1 MAQTNISRIADMI
14 VPEVMADM
22 ISAKVEEKVIVSKIA
37 KVDTTLQGTAGN
49 EVTVPQYKYIG
60 DAEDIA
66 EGVAM
71 GTAKLETGSTSFT
84 IKKAGKGVAITD
96 EAVLSGYGDP
106 VGEAQK
112 QLAMSI
118 ANKIEKDVVAVI
130 TTPSESVGDGKVQ
143 LIYGNGS
150 TQISYAG
157 VVDAEDMFDEEVSSD
172 KVLYVHP
179 KQMTKLRKD
188 TDFISADKYDGKVM
202 TSGEV
207 GKIGTC
213 RVVRSKKIPCIEYT
227 KDNTSGTIEIVAD
240 SVTENTT
247 KKHLA
252 TIQPVTLEKLA
263 VGDKVTAL
271 ANPYYLNP
279 MVKLTNDSETEAD
292 APAVTI
298 YLKRDTQVEKERH
311 ADSGTTDIYTN
322 KHYGVA
328 LTNTTKVVIA
338 KFKK

>member
-1 MAQTNISRIADMI
+1 MADVTKIMDMI

-37 KVDTTLQGTAGN
+37 KVDTTLVGTAGN

-66 EGVAM
+66 EGVEM

-118 ANKIEKDVVAVI
+118 ANKIEKDVVEVI
-130 TTPSESVGDGKVQ
+130 TTPSEAEGDGKVQ
-143 LIYGNGS
+143 LIAGDG
-150 TQISYAG
+150 TAQISYAG

-188 TDFISADKYDGKVM
+188 ADFISADKYDGKVM

-213 RVVRSKKIPCIEYT
+213 RVVRSKKVPM
-227 KDNTSGTIEIVAD
+227 DGTN
-240 SVTENTT
+240 S
-247 KKHLA
+247 
-252 TIQPVTLEKLA
+252 
-263 VGDKVTAL
+263 
-271 ANPYYLNP
+271 YYLNP
-279 MVKLTNDSETEAD
+279 IVKLTNDAETEAD

-311 ADSGTTDIYTN
+311 ASKGITDIYTN